1 MNTLRDRLMHMDG
14 GWVLEVDIRKFFD
27 TVDHKQMQEFVRR
40 RVQDGVI
47 LRLIGKWLNAGVLE
61 QGSVSYPERGTP
73 QGGVISP
80 LLANLYLHEV
90 LDTWWERDVK
100 PRLKGAAH
108 LVRYADDFVLV
119 FEDETDAKRVQ
130 AVLPKRFE
138 KFGLQVHPE
147 KTRLVRFESPGRG
160 NHPPGQF
167 DLLGFTWLWER
178 SRRGNWVIRCLT
190 ASSRFRRGLQRL
202 VLWCQAHRH
211 DPIRVQQQ
219 GLRIRLRGH
228 YAYYGVTGNW
238 RRLDAFR
245 YQAMVAW
252 KQVLTRRSQR
262 AHMTWVRFLE
272 LLKRFPLPAPTI
284 VHSIFRSAAHA

>member
-1 MNTLRDRLMHMDG
+1 MDG
-14 GWVLEVDIRKFFD
+14 GWVLEVDLRKFFD

-178 SRRGNWVIRCLT
+178 SRRGNWVIRCLRPAAASGGACSGSCSGAMRTGTTRFGCSSKGCASDCEGTMPTT
-190 ASSRFRRGLQRL
+190 ASRG
-202 VLWCQAHRH
+202 
-211 DPIRVQQQ
+211 
-219 GLRIRLRGH
+219 
-228 YAYYGVTGNW
+228 TGGG
-238 RRLDAFR
+238 
-245 YQAMVAW
+245 
-252 KQVLTRRSQR
+252 
-262 AHMTWVRFLE
+262 
-272 LLKRFPLPAPTI
+272 
-284 VHSIFRSAAHA
+284 